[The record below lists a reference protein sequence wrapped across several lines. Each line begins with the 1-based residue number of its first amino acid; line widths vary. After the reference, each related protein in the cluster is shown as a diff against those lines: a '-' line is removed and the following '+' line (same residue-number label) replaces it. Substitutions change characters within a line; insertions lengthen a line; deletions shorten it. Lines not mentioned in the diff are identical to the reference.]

1 MRKKVYVIGA
11 GVSGLSAGIY
21 AARCGFDVTILEQH
35 FTFGGLSTSWSRKG
49 YFFEGGMHW
58 LTGSG
63 EDQPLNK
70 VWKQLGALQE
80 NNPVEN
86 KEILYSFVD
95 KNGKQINLWRDI
107 EKTRQE
113 FLQYSPEDKN
123 VINTL
128 YNDVKKYTKV
138 HLPVADLPGLKSME
152 PMHPSIKE
160 LLAMI
165 PAGIRTLQLSNTSF
179 LDYINRFK
187 NKDLRELYNFS
198 ECSLFSA
205 IAF

>member
-86 KEILYSFVD
+86 KEIL
-95 KNGKQINLWRDI
+95 
-107 EKTRQE
+107 
-113 FLQYSPEDKN
+113 
-123 VINTL
+123 
-128 YNDVKKYTKV
+128 
-138 HLPVADLPGLKSME
+138 HL
-152 PMHPSIKE
+152 
-160 LLAMI
+160 
-165 PAGIRTLQLSNTSF
+165 
-179 LDYINRFK
+179 
-187 NKDLRELYNFS
+187 
-198 ECSLFSA
+198 
-205 IAF
+205 

>member
-80 NNPVEN
+80 NNPIEN

-113 FLQYSPEDKN
+113 FIQYSPEDKN

-138 HLPVADLPGLKSME
+138 HLFIG
-152 PMHPSIKE
+152 
-160 LLAMI
+160 
-165 PAGIRTLQLSNTSF
+165 
-179 LDYINRFK
+179 
-187 NKDLRELYNFS
+187 
-198 ECSLFSA
+198 
-205 IAF
+205 